1 MSLKKWRRFPV
12 GRSKPKNAVTRRAT
26 TQFSMLVINLGR
38 GQAGTE
44 CIQ

>member
-1 MSLKKWRRFPV
+1 MSLKKWRRFP
-12 GRSKPKNAVTRRAT
+12 SKPKNAVTLRAT
-26 TQFSMLVINLGR
+26 SQFGMLVINLGH